1 MLSAI
6 IYIFSEVLHNPYGE
20 YSAIGPGRPQMQNSH
35 ENHGNGGYGY
45 YMNSPVARKAMIAK
59 LSRYDMLLG
68 VVKAEAFFSFSG
80 DDVQYGIEADRRTR
94 ILRTFVK
101 NTYR

>member
-1 MLSAI
+1 M
-6 IYIFSEVLHNPYGE
+6 VN
-20 YSAIGPGRPQMQNSH
+20 
-35 ENHGNGGYGY
+35 
-45 YMNSPVARKAMIAK
+45 K
-59 LSRYDMLLG
+59 LARYDLLLG
-68 VVKAEAFFSFSG
+68 VVRAEAFFAFTG